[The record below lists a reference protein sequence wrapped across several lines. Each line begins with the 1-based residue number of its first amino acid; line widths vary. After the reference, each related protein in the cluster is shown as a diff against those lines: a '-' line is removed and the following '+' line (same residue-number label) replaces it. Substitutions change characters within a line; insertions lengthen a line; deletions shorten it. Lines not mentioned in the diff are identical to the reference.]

1 MPEGGVLMAY
11 NDSRF
16 RQRKKYLLFLTGK
29 GSANETQSQ
38 LSQWKATALWT
49 LSSSMNSLFAIAL
62 SIYFSLLKSSLLVA
76 RELYMVCDGWGPQ
89 IQILCWPW
97 ISPFLTFIYLF
108 FWCFWTVVLEKT
120 LKKFIYFNWRL
131 ITLQYCSGFCHTLT
145 WIRHGYICVPHPELP
160 SHLSPHPIPQGHPS
174 APALSTLS
182 HAPNLDWCYFTYDNI
197 QDSML
202 FSQIIPP
209 SPSPTESKILF
220 FTSVS
225 LLLYHI

>member
-38 LSQWKATALWT
+38 LNQWKATALWT

-89 IQILCWPW
+89 IGILCWPW

-120 LKKFIYFNWRL
+120 LKNFIYSNWRL

-145 WIRHGYICVPHPELP
+145 WIRHGCICVPHPEPP
-160 SHLSPHPIPQGHPS
+160 SHLSPSHPS
-174 APALSTLS
+174 GSSQCTSPEHPVWTWTG
-182 HAPNLDWCYFTYDNI
+182 D
-197 QDSML
+197 L
-202 FSQIIPP
+202 F
-209 SPSPTESKILF
+209 
-220 FTSVS
+220 
-225 LLLYHI
+225 HIR

>member
-62 SIYFSLLKSSLLVA
+62 SMYFSPLKSSLLVA

-131 ITLQYCSGFCHTLT
+131 ITLQYCSVFLPPIDMNQT
-145 WIRHGYICVPHPELP
+145 WVYMCSPSWTPLPPLSP
-160 SHLSPHPIPQGHPS
+160 SHPSGSSQCTSPEHPFWTWTG
-174 APALSTLS
+174 
-182 HAPNLDWCYFTYDNI
+182 D
-197 QDSML
+197 L
-202 FSQIIPP
+202 F
-209 SPSPTESKILF
+209 
-220 FTSVS
+220 
-225 LLLYHI
+225 HIW